1 MALTDLAIRHVRPPG
16 KAYRLFDCHG
26 LYIQVNSSG
35 SKLWYLKF
43 RFGNKESRMALGPY
57 PLISLALAR
66 EKQADIRR
74 LILEGVN
81 PAEKRREEK
90 QGGEPLYTLESV
102 AREWVSSNINWSA
115 EHSTALFSELTGS
128 NIALNAVPSGSRAS
142 GACCAAGNPLLVQ
155 L

>member
-1 MALTDLAIRHVRPPG
+1 MALTDLAIRHARPLG
-16 KAYRLFDCHG
+16 KAYRLSDCHG
-26 LYIQVNSSG
+26 LYIQVNPSG

-43 RFGNKESRMALGPY
+43 RFGNKENRMALGPY

-90 QGGEPLYTLESV
+90 RGGEPLYTFESV
-102 AREWVSSNINWSA
+102 AREWVSSNVNWSA
-115 EHSTALFSELTGS
+115 EHSIALFSEFTGS
-128 NIALNAVPSGSRAS
+128 NIALNAIQSGSRAS
-142 GACCAAGNPLLVQ
+142 GASCAADNPLLLQ

>member
-1 MALTDLAIRHVRPPG
+1 MALTDLAIRHARPLG
-16 KAYRLFDCHG
+16 KAYRLSDCHG
-26 LYIQVNSSG
+26 LYIQVNPSG

-43 RFGNKESRMALGPY
+43 RFGNKENRMALGPY

-90 QGGEPLYTLESV
+90 RGGEPLYTFESV
-102 AREWVSSNINWSA
+102 AREWVSSNVNWSA
-115 EHSTALFSELTGS
+115 EHSIALFSEFTGS
-128 NIALNAVPSGSRAS
+128 NNALNAIQSGSRAS
-142 GACCAAGNPLLVQ
+142 GASCAADSPLLLQ